1 LDLTRQDLVDI
12 LRIVEQTDVEYLEI
26 EAGANR
32 LTVSKT
38 GAFLGSTP
46 AGAAASN
53 GQPAPSPQPA
63 PVAATEPV
71 AHAPA
76 AAPAPVSAPATAGVP
91 EGCVAI
97 SAPSVGVF
105 YPRPEPGAPPFV
117 EVGSRV
123 EAGAT
128 VGLIEVMKVFNA
140 VVCPVDGVI
149 EAVLVGEQE
158 LVEYGQ
164 DLFAVRAD
172 A

>member
-1 LDLTRQDLVDI
+1 
-12 LRIVEQTDVEYLEI
+12 
-26 EAGANR
+26 
-32 LTVSKT
+32 
-38 GAFLGSTP
+38 
-46 AGAAASN
+46 
-53 GQPAPSPQPA
+53 
-63 PVAATEPV
+63 
-71 AHAPA
+71 
-76 AAPAPVSAPATAGVP
+76 
-91 EGCVAI
+91 
-97 SAPSVGVF
+97 VF

-117 EVGSRV
+117 EAGSRV

-140 VVCPVDGVI
+140 VVSPVDGVI